1 MSRLSQLSDAG
12 EVNVIL
18 NMERVLSRHDG
29 PRDLSSMV
37 GKYLYIAVLVQE
49 ETGVHTWDRPPA
61 CLKG

>member
-12 EVNVIL
+12 EVNMVL
-18 NMERVLSRHDG
+18 NMERVLSRHNG

-49 ETGVHTWDRPPA
+49 ETGAHAWDRLA
-61 CLKG
+61 ASLS

>member
-1 MSRLSQLSDAG
+1 MSRLSQLSDTG
-12 EVNVIL
+12 EVDMVL

-49 ETGVHTWDRPPA
+49 ETGVHAWDRLA
-61 CLKG
+61 ASLS